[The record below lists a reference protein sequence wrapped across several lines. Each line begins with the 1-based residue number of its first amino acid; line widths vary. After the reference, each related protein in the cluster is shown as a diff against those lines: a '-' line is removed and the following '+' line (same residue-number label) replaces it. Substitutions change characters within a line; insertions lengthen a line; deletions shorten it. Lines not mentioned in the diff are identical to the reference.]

1 MTSPIPVRVARSV
14 AFAAIFL
21 GGIGFANALFAAQPA
36 PWSERAEE
44 SVRQFVTANAQQLAN
59 HILRIA
65 HPEGR
70 RAELAG
76 MEVLASADHAVVYI
90 SVGWSGTSA
99 SRRHLIRVT
108 WEFTP
113 TRHLSARITGESLPA
128 NVAARRKA
136 QLDEHFREEI
146 YPAIARNA
154 SAAKP

>member
-1 MTSPIPVRVARSV
+1 MKSPVPACVARSI

-21 GGIGFANALFAAQPA
+21 GGVGFPHALFAAQPA
-36 PWSERAEE
+36 PWPERAEA
-44 SVRQFVTANAQQLAN
+44 SVQQFVKANAQQFAN

-65 HPEGR
+65 YPEGR

-76 MEVLASADHAVVYI
+76 MEVLASADHAVVTI

-113 TRHLSARITGESLPA
+113 ARHLNARITGESLPA
-128 NVAARRKA
+128 NVAAKRNA